1 MVFFSFFDVKR
12 FFGEKIL
19 FWGAA
24 FISFLI
30 VAVFCVG
37 AMVKILGYVSNARL
51 IFSAQKT
58 LIQAELDAKQA
69 SVRRGI
75 SHAEMLWANERQ
87 ASVSSSALPKFG
99 EAKDY
104 IYIKDE
110 PSFFEV
116 LAKADVDNH
125 SVEYFDDYIRFSER
139 LAKIATGDVSATKS
153 PLHSYH
159 YTPDGSYMAF
169 MPPSVENIEL
179 IEREKIPQLMQ
190 KFSLDLGDLSDP
202 EVRKAWKESRAT
214 KWLLP
219 GEGLLLEDQV
229 IRLVQPAFD
238 EDEVF
243 MVYASDLAVDRLKAN
258 LQRSDFDGAFLL

>member
-1 MVFFSFFDVKR
+1 M
-12 FFGEKIL
+12 
-19 FWGAA
+19 
-24 FISFLI
+24 
-30 VAVFCVG
+30 
-37 AMVKILGYVSNARL
+37 
-51 IFSAQKT
+51 
-58 LIQAELDAKQA
+58 
-69 SVRRGI
+69 
-75 SHAEMLWANERQ
+75 
-87 ASVSSSALPKFG
+87 SSSALPKFG

-110 PSFFEV
+110 SSFFEV
-116 LAKADVDNH
+116 FAKADVDNH
-125 SVEYFDDYIRFSER
+125 LVEYFDDYIRFSER

-214 KWLLP
+214 KWLPP
-219 GEGLLLEDQV
+219 GEGLLLEDQM

-238 EDEVF
+238 GDEVF

-258 LQRSDFDGAFLL
+258 LQRSDFDGAFFCCKQ